1 MTINPK
7 RIGMLAFDAS
17 IHATH
22 LRAQEPGGLA
32 FDASIAAAR
41 HQPAVRRTRS
51 TGQRP
56 AVRVGHIAF
65 PYCGALAAVDNGR
78 VTYYGQWAVPVTHK
92 KRRFLQSRAAQVAY
106 RKVRTQHIAT

>member
-22 LRAQEPGGLA
+22 LQA
-32 FDASIAAAR
+32 FDARIA
-41 HQPAVRRTRS
+41 S
-51 TGQRP
+51 TGHQP

-65 PYCGALAAVDNGR
+65 PYCGALASVDNGR

-92 KRRFLQSRAAQVAY
+92 KRRFLQSRAVPVTH